1 MYLRDIITFVGDNT
15 GHFLVL
21 IAFYP
26 GNLLVGALL
35 VRCLFIVYL
44 LFVRCLFVVCSL
56 SLRCLF
62 VSITGSLLATAHLA
76 TLTPSLGACTYVRD
90 RNRGLYHISVTV
102 RIAHSTSITC

>member
-1 MYLRDIITFVGDNT
+1 MDLSGIITVVRDNT

-26 GNLLVGALL
+26 GNLLVGTLACPLP
-35 VRCLFIVYL
+35 VHCLFVAYL
-44 LFVRCLFVVCSL
+44 LFVG
-56 SLRCLF
+56 CLF

-90 RNRGLYHISVTV
+90 RNRGLYDISVTV